1 VQEVFSPMVVQLNS
15 ELLAISEQMLIPLL
29 TKATQDQQKELTKI
43 NKALEFDDSY
53 INIKKSIK
61 IDGNIIIDKNANINI
76 NDANISGDIITKNKF
91 SIKRMDSL
99 DSLMSVSDEKEF
111 DDSAKGYLSVRDV
124 YLADSSQW
132 AGSGAK
138 FETLSE
144 EPKNSQCTIKTKG
157 KVIILENTSK
167 MYICN
172 GISWD
177 LINTEN
183 I

>member
-1 VQEVFSPMVVQLNS
+1 MVVQLNS

-124 YLADSSQW
+124 YLADKKNWLSNIKNQVNIVN
-132 AGSGAK
+132 K
-138 FETLSE
+138 HTLCDE
-144 EPKNSQCTIKTKG
+144 KNTGKTEFNKSNNKLG
-157 KVIILENTSK
+157 VCFGNQGWKQIIN
-167 MYICN
+167 
-172 GISWD
+172 
-177 LINTEN
+177 
-183 I
+183 